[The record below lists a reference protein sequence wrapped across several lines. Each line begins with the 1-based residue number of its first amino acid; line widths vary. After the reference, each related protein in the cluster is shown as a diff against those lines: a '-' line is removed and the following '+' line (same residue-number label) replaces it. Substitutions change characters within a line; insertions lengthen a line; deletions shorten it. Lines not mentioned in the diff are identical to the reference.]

1 MTFVGRLRSG
11 LRAAILLAVL
21 VPLSGCVGI
30 FSGGPNK
37 AVATADQT
45 SPVTPPTGEDAED
58 AVIGQREHPR
68 IIATYGGIYSDRPA
82 EIMIAHIAGR
92 LLTAADQPNSQ
103 YTVTVLDTADVNA

>member
-11 LRAAILLAVL
+11 LRAATLLAVL

-30 FSGGPNK
+30 FSGDPNS

-45 SPVTPPTGEDAED
+45 SPGTPPTGEGAEG
-58 AVIGQREHPR
+58 AVIGQREPPR
-68 IIATYGGIYSDRPA
+68 IIASSGGLYSDRPR
-82 EIMIAHIAGR
+82 EIMIGHIAGR